1 MATGKQNENFC
12 MKHFQ
17 FIAVLFFLF
26 ALISCDKYNDK
37 LLTDV
42 EVEEYGYIR
51 PIMKDDD
58 YPLSDMNHTHS
69 LNLCIPLVYE
79 GETYDWKFVHIK
91 GFLYNDI
98 LTEKWQSERIRVTS
112 IEKMETLPFKQLPAI
127 DYYPFMG
134 QDSYKIINRQEDVD
148 SLINKL
154 EPITDYMLFPQN
166 ITEWQNIDFEKYYLI
181 VVRSFV
187 DFYSNN
193 LDESNEDSYKRVYN
207 RAVPFIVDS
216 NNQIECFVF
225 TPEIVIYG
233 YTSWLERR
241 FSCLLGILVE
251 NDIKVDKVTIKHFRG
266 FHRSIFINPPIY

>member
-1 MATGKQNENFC
+1 MERKKFTNF
-12 MKHFQ
+12 KVIA
-17 FIAVLFFLF
+17 FIIFIGLT
-26 ALISCDKYNDK
+26 SCDKYNDE
-37 LLTDV
+37 LLTDI

-79 GETYDWKFVHIK
+79 GTYEGKFVHIK
-91 GFLYNDI
+91 GFLYNDV

-127 DYYPFMG
+127 DYYPFME
-134 QDSYKIINRQEDVD
+134 QDCYEIINHQADVD
-148 SLINKL
+148 SIINKL
-154 EPITDYMLFPQN
+154 EPITNYMLFPQN
-166 ITEWQNIDFEKYYLI
+166 ISEWQNIDFEKYYLI

-187 DFYSNN
+187 DFYFNDLNGS
-193 LDESNEDSYKRVYN
+193 DENSYKRVYN

-225 TPEIVIYG
+225 TPEILSYG
-233 YTSWLERR
+233 IAGGDEGR

-251 NDIKVDKVTIKHFRG
+251 NDIKVDKITIKHLKG
-266 FHRSIFINPPIY
+266 INATIYF

>member
-1 MATGKQNENFC
+1 
-12 MKHFQ
+12 MKTEKH
-17 FIAVLFFLF
+17 IIKWITLAILF
-26 ALISCDKYNDK
+26 ALISCDKYNDE

-58 YPLSDMNHTHS
+58 YPLSDMTHTHS

-79 GETYDWKFVHIK
+79 GTYEGKFVHIK
-91 GFLYNDI
+91 GFLYNDV

-127 DYYPFMG
+127 DYYPFME
-134 QDSYKIINRQEDVD
+134 QDSYKIINHQADVD

-154 EPITDYMLFPQN
+154 EPITDYMIFPQN
-166 ITEWQNIDFEKYYLI
+166 ISEWQNIDFEKYYLI

-187 DFYSNN
+187 DFYFNDLNGS
-193 LDESNEDSYKRVYN
+193 DENSYKRVYYN
-207 RAVPFIVDS
+207 RVIPFIVDS

-225 TPEIVIYG
+225 TPEIVVYG
-233 YTSWLERR
+233 PTVGNERR

-251 NDIKVDKVTIKHFRG
+251 NDIKVDKVTIKHLKG
-266 FHRSIFINPPIY
+266 FNRTVYIYPPIY

>member
-1 MATGKQNENFC
+1 MERKKFTNF
-12 MKHFQ
+12 KVIA
-17 FIAVLFFLF
+17 FIIFIGLT
-26 ALISCDKYNDK
+26 SCDKYNDE
-37 LLTDV
+37 LLTDI

-79 GETYDWKFVHIK
+79 GTYEGKFVHIK
-91 GFLYNDI
+91 GFLYNDV

-166 ITEWQNIDFEKYYLI
+166 ISEWQNIDFEKYYLI

-187 DFYSNN
+187 DFYFNDLNGS
-193 LDESNEDSYKRVYN
+193 DENSYKRVYN

-225 TPEIVIYG
+225 TPEILSYG
-233 YTSWLERR
+233 IAGGDEGR

-251 NDIKVDKVTIKHFRG
+251 NDIKVDKITIKHLKG
-266 FHRSIFINPPIY
+266 INATIYF

>member
-1 MATGKQNENFC
+1 
-12 MKHFQ
+12 MKTEKH
-17 FIAVLFFLF
+17 IIKWITLAILLGLV
-26 ALISCDKYNDK
+26 SCDKYNDE

-58 YPLSDMNHTHS
+58 YPLSDMTHTHS

-79 GETYDWKFVHIK
+79 GTYEGKFVHIK
-91 GFLYNDI
+91 GFLYNDV

-112 IEKMETLPFKQLPAI
+112 IEKMETLPFKQLPHI

-134 QDSYKIINRQEDVD
+134 QDSYKIINHQADVD

-154 EPITDYMLFPQN
+154 EPITDYMIFPQN

-187 DFYSNN
+187 DFYFNDLNGS
-193 LDESNEDSYKRVYN
+193 DENSYKRVYN

-216 NNQIECFVF
+216 NNQIECIVF
-225 TPEIVIYG
+225 TPEILSYG
-233 YTSWLERR
+233 IAGGDEGR

-251 NDIKVDKVTIKHFRG
+251 NDIKVDKVTIKHLRG
-266 FHRSIFINPPIY
+266 INGTIYF

>member
-1 MATGKQNENFC
+1 
-12 MKHFQ
+12 MKTEKHIIKWITLAILLAFT
-17 FIAVLFFLF
+17 
-26 ALISCDKYNDK
+26 SCDKHNDE

-51 PIMKDDD
+51 LIMKDDD

-79 GETYDWKFVHIK
+79 GTYEGKFVHIK
-91 GFLYNDI
+91 GFLYNDV

-112 IEKMETLPFKQLPAI
+112 IEKMETLPFKRLPPI
-127 DYYPFMG
+127 DYYPFME
-134 QDSYKIINRQEDVD
+134 QDSYKIINHQADVD
-148 SLINKL
+148 SIINKL